1 MTAKDIKFSINQI
14 LDNTKDHTVLEAYYE
29 ILKNLIKVQKTQVIG
44 YDADGEAITRAVLE
58 KNVSDASKNIEN
70 GNFIRH
76 EDLKKDIENW

>member
-1 MTAKDIKFSINQI
+1 MTARDIKFSINQI

-29 ILKNLIKVQKTQVIG
+29 ILKNLIKVQKNQVVG
-44 YDADGEAITRAVLE
+44 YDVEGEAITRKVLE
-58 KNVSDASKNIEN
+58 KNVTGASMNIEN